1 MDSKR
6 ISANSNIKENIKY
19 LINSPEELEKISE
32 QMFETADTQ
41 DSGYFTF
48 DDVVT
53 IFNDLVEKLHHRPPT
68 KSEVIQILKLVLNT
82 NDKKITAEEFPLY
95 LKILLQVLLRIVN

>member
-48 DDVVT
+48 DD
-53 IFNDLVEKLHHRPPT
+53 FVEKLHHRPPT
-68 KSEVIQILKLVLNT
+68 KSEVIQILKLVHNT

-95 LKILLQVLLRIVN
+95 LKILLQVLLQIVN